1 MREKYETLS
10 LAVLRELA
18 KARGFKGITG
28 LKKAD
33 LINRMVEEDE
43 KLKEQNVRM
52 ESMEKSAEQ
61 DMEPDDMKNQTE
73 DVNKAAKVPAEDDL
87 AKAPKDNQKNQMHQ
101 QGNADRTGRIQQGN
115 MGQTEYRPA
124 DTAENIR
131 IPERVDRQ
139 ERFERTEQRQ
149 DRQNTDR
156 PDMQQGQNM
165 REQRQDRQNR

>member
-61 DMEPDDMKNQTE
+61 DMEPDDMKKQTE

-124 DTAENIR
+124 DTAENKR
-131 IPERVDRQ
+131 IPERGDRQ
-139 ERFERTEQRQ
+139 GKF
-149 DRQNTDR
+149 
-156 PDMQQGQNM
+156 
-165 REQRQDRQNR
+165 